1 MKKALNPSFESFYDK
16 VRDILETARNSAYRA
31 VNFTMVQAY
40 WEVGRTIVEEEQKG
54 EKRAEYGK
62 YLINRLSERLA
73 AQYGSGFETTNLW
86 YMKQFYNTFKNLHA
100 LSGELTWTHY
110 RILLKVTSD
119 KAREYY
125 MKEAVECRWSTRE
138 LDRQINTQYY
148 ERLLARGNKA
158 LLPKAAGKRGEQ
170 MQPEHLIKDPY
181 VLEFLNLQNKENP
194 LEKELEKALLNKLQ
208 KFLLELGKGFTFFS
222 RQYRISTEGINHFY
236 VDLVFYNYILKCFVL
251 IDLKTVALSHADIG
265 QMDFYVRYFEDKIKQ
280 PDGNPTI
287 GLILCTSKD
296 KTLVKYS
303 LLNDSKQIFASKY
316 LLYLPTEKQLMEEI
330 EHGRSIFEI
339 EHNLKKL
346 PATPGVKAVKAKRS
360 NRKKKE

>member
-1 MKKALNPSFESFYDK
+1 MNKAITPSFESFYNK
-16 VRDILETARNSAYRA
+16 VKEILESARNSAYRA
-31 VNFTMVQAY
+31 VNFAMVQAY
-40 WEVGRTIVEEEQKG
+40 WEVGRAIVEEEQKG
-54 EKRAEYGK
+54 QKRADYGK
-62 YLINRLSERLA
+62 YLINRLSESLT

-148 ERLLARGNKA
+148 ERLLASGTKTT
-158 LLPKAAGKRGEQ
+158 LPKVAGKRGEQ
-170 MQPEHLIKDPY
+170 MQPEHIIKDPY
-181 VLEFLNLQNKENP
+181 VLEFLSLKKGEKP
-194 LEKELEKALLNKLQ
+194 LEKELEKELLNKLQ
-208 KFLLELGKGFTFFS
+208 QFLLELGKGFTFFS

-280 PDGNPTI
+280 PDDNPTI

-303 LLNDSKQIFASKY
+303 ILNDSKQIFASKY
-316 LLYLPTEKQLMEEI
+316 LLYLPTEEQLMEEI
-330 EHGRSIFEI
+330 THGRSMFEI
-339 EHNLKKL
+339 EHHLKEL
-346 PATPGVKAVKAKRS
+346 PATPKVKAVKTKRS